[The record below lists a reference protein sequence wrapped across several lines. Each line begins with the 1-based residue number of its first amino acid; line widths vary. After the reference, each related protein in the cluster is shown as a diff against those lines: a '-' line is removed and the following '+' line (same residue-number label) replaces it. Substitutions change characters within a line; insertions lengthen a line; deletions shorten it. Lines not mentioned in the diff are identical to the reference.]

1 MGVEWWV
8 LMITFH
14 PTLSYLPPLL
24 SEGLGEAFSLPHY
37 FPWVSDRWFGEELYP
52 ICLPPPSGRVGV
64 GLTHP
69 AYTAVRHNV
78 LDNRVDTYIHRY
90 NRGPSL
96 VLSVHCEGGGEQGG
110 CLSVAL
116 TLSLY

>member
-1 MGVEWWV
+1 MVGVNDY
-8 LMITFH
+8 
-14 PTLSYLPPLL
+14 LSSHLILFASPP
-24 SEGLGEAFSLPHY
+24 
-37 FPWVSDRWFGEELYP
+37 FGGAGGGF
-52 ICLPPPSGRVGV
+52 LPPPSGRVGV

-69 AYTAVRHNV
+69 AYTVARHNV
-78 LDNRVDTYIHRY
+78 RGNRVDTYIHRY

-116 TLSLY
+116 TLSLN